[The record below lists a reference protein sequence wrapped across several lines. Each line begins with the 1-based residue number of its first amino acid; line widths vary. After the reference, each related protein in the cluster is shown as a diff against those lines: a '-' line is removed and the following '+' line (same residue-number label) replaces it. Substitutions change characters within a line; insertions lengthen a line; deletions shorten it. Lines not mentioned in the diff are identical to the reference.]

1 MRIEGCFKFRTKA
14 YKGLKIL
21 LSGRELNEQGQPKYP
36 YIFPA
41 GVAGRN
47 YYVAL
52 PGRKLDKIN
61 EIIEYTP
68 SDYGI
73 DYIGLNVNWNVRN
86 WRFTSLTPDP
96 RDWEFDISFMK
107 NEYTIVNEPY
117 PHIEYTL
124 YSPPGIPY
132 PTGIPLEIILAHSTG
147 KRGNWGERK
156 PIDPNIVGY
165 NPYIDMFPLGKGY
178 FAGVGYLPYTLWDKL
193 GSNTINPSFDYFPF
207 VFYDLKDAN
216 LFVNNA
222 YRNELISK
230 SESDGI
236 FTQNNL
242 NTKCFYLN
250 ENDIYGVED
259 RFPRRGLNSTPRNY
273 RISESATLTGESYSL
288 SASSSS
294 VIVSGSWEF
303 TEYNCVASFKN
314 INTVSGLRN
323 DFYALVFEVEMSPFS
338 TSASRSDY
346 ETEFTTKVFK
356 VDLVT
361 GSKTEICSY
370 TSTLRHDARIRFEA
384 GFADLFIFR
393 DSPIFNADSY
403 GGYTDAFGHTCLDT
417 ITSNIDIDILP
428 QFIEAIVWNKSNSVF
443 ADNKIYAIKNADSE
457 INNKILASDYQLTL
471 RTFDL
476 NDLSSYQETTLTV
489 EKSEQPSIP
498 ISDINVMAFQYHP
511 EF

>member
-1 MRIEGCFKFRTKA
+1 
-14 YKGLKIL
+14 
-21 LSGRELNEQGQPKYP
+21 
-36 YIFPA
+36 
-41 GVAGRN
+41 
-47 YYVAL
+47 
-52 PGRKLDKIN
+52 
-61 EIIEYTP
+61 
-68 SDYGI
+68 
-73 DYIGLNVNWNVRN
+73 
-86 WRFTSLTPDP
+86 
-96 RDWEFDISFMK
+96 
-107 NEYTIVNEPY
+107 
-117 PHIEYTL
+117 
-124 YSPPGIPY
+124 
-132 PTGIPLEIILAHSTG
+132 
-147 KRGNWGERK
+147 
-156 PIDPNIVGY
+156 
-165 NPYIDMFPLGKGY
+165 
-178 FAGVGYLPYTLWDKL
+178 
-193 GSNTINPSFDYFPF
+193 
-207 VFYDLKDAN
+207 
-216 LFVNNA
+216 
-222 YRNELISK
+222 
-230 SESDGI
+230 
-236 FTQNNL
+236 
-242 NTKCFYLN
+242 
-250 ENDIYGVED
+250 
-259 RFPRRGLNSTPRNY
+259 
-273 RISESATLTGESYSL
+273 
-288 SASSSS
+288 
-294 VIVSGSWEF
+294 
-303 TEYNCVASFKN
+303 
-314 INTVSGLRN
+314 
-323 DFYALVFEVEMSPFS
+323 MSPFS